1 MVGQE
6 TRMLRPPDHARR
18 VGITGLGVVSPVGN
32 DKETVW
38 RNLLEGVSGIA
49 EISRFDASPY
59 EHRAAGEV
67 RGFDP
72 SVWMN
77 PKAARRTDR
86 LVQFA
91 VAVAKQALLDAG
103 LEITEEN
110 ACDVGVMFGS
120 GGGGTELLIKNL
132 DRFRNGGPRAVSPF
146 FMANFLC
153 DAAAGVISIETGARG
168 INLAIASA
176 CGTGTVAIGEA
187 AAAIRRGDCTAIIAG
202 GGENDILELA
212 HVGFENMRA
221 LGSPRPGEAIA
232 TVSRPF
238 DRTRNGFVLSEGAA
252 AVIVEDIESAQARGA
267 RIYAEVVGYG
277 ATADACDQIVPALM
291 GEGSARA
298 MGIAIA
304 RASIEPD
311 QIDTINAHGTST
323 ALGDKRESEAIWSV
337 FGART
342 PEILVTATKSMSG
355 HMMSACG
362 TFEAI
367 ATVLS
372 LHTGL
377 LPGTINYRDPDP
389 ECNLSI
395 STETR
400 RAAFRHALSNSIG
413 LGGRNSAL
421 VFRRYDGN

>member
-6 TRMLRPPDHARR
+6 TRMLRPPDPARR

-120 GGGGTELLIKNL
+120 GAGGTELLIKNL
-132 DRFRNGGPRAVSPF
+132 DTFRSGGRRAVSPF

-176 CGTGTVAIGEA
+176 CGTGGGNSAGRLHGDHR
-187 AAAIRRGDCTAIIAG
+187 RRGRERHIGTG
-202 GGENDILELA
+202 
-212 HVGFENMRA
+212 
-221 LGSPRPGEAIA
+221 PRRLREHA
-232 TVSRPF
+232 
-238 DRTRNGFVLSEGAA
+238 
-252 AVIVEDIESAQARGA
+252 GA
-267 RIYAEVVGYG
+267 RFA
-277 ATADACDQIVPALM
+277 A
-291 GEGSARA
+291 
-298 MGIAIA
+298 
-304 RASIEPD
+304 
-311 QIDTINAHGTST
+311 
-323 ALGDKRESEAIWSV
+323 
-337 FGART
+337 
-342 PEILVTATKSMSG
+342 
-355 HMMSACG
+355 
-362 TFEAI
+362 
-367 ATVLS
+367 
-372 LHTGL
+372 
-377 LPGTINYRDPDP
+377 
-389 ECNLSI
+389 
-395 STETR
+395 TR
-400 RAAFRHALSNSIG
+400 RGHRYRLPTFR
-413 LGGRNSAL
+413 
-421 VFRRYDGN
+421 